1 MTTSSGHIHEEY
13 RNEFS
18 KFDKDTKALCKK
30 RIGYE
35 SKNKKY
41 SLDLKQNWMDAGL
54 IDIDPSYDEVVINKV
69 LMKTLRWY
77 LACGLSTR
85 NDTSNYGKP

>member
-18 KFDKDTKALCKK
+18 KFDEDTKALCKM
-30 RIGYE
+30 RMGNE
-35 SKNKKY
+35 SKNEKY

-54 IDIDPSYDEVVINKV
+54 IEIDPSYNEVVNNVKF
-69 LMKTLRWY
+69 
-77 LACGLSTR
+77 S
-85 NDTSNYGKP
+85 

>member
-1 MTTSSGHIHEEY
+1 MTITSGHIHEEY
-13 RNEFS
+13 PNEFS

-54 IDIDPSYDEVVINKV
+54 IDIDPSYDEVVKNKV
-69 LMKTLRWY
+69 LMKTH
-77 LACGLSTR
+77 STMVSCLWFINEER
-85 NDTSNYGKP
+85 HF